1 MFATFDIRKSALTLL
16 AAAALS
22 TVAGVASSA
31 HASALA
37 ASARLEEGRGD
48 TAFYRAKLATARF
61 YADQMLPQAIAC
73 AETVKAGDSGN
84 TALGDAMFT
93 A

>member
-1 MFATFDIRKSALTLL
+1 MFAKFDIRKSALTLL

-37 ASARLEEGRGD
+37 ASARLAVPTMTAQSEYGTEHEAGRNGHRL
-48 TAFYRAKLATARF
+48 TRPANRF
-61 YADQMLPQAIAC
+61 NGFVGTPGPTTGTRQGP
-73 AETVKAGDSGN
+73 
-84 TALGDAMFT
+84 
-93 A
+93 

>member
-1 MFATFDIRKSALTLL
+1 MFAKFDIRKSALTLL

-37 ASARLEEGRGD
+37 ASARLAVPAMTTQTEYGTHDDASGKGHR
-48 TAFYRAKLATARF
+48 LARPANRF
-61 YADQMLPQAIAC
+61 NGFVGTPGPTTGTRQGP
-73 AETVKAGDSGN
+73 
-84 TALGDAMFT
+84 
-93 A
+93 